1 MTFEKG
7 LLCFQVCF
15 SSCVVHS
22 LYCIISSYG
31 QCVYTNWVIR
41 WHQRA
46 SHHRNT
52 IVTEM
57 TNFWFGLEIIIFFI
71 VFILTSVISLIG
83 NLFYDQ
89 LTDYALILISVMKN
103 DLTTHKV
110 SAAFI
115 SVVGPFQAKLQ
126 SVTSHQVVLFCCYI
140 FDGECIFTQSCHC
153 IMSITKL
160 ILWLERLLLVHIVLL
175 VSRSVLAHC
184 CWLLCCRVW
193 CKKLPSGLLVMQEA
207 LSKAV
212 LFHQVLLFFQTW
224 NLRNED
230 GLLLHFWCGHGSISD
245 LL

>member
-31 QCVYTNWVIR
+31 HCVYTNWVIR

-57 TNFWFGLEIIIFFI
+57 TNFWFGLEIVIFFI

-89 LTDYALILISVMKN
+89 LTVDYALILISVMKN

-115 SVVGPFQAKLQ
+115 SVVGPFQEICQ
-126 SVTSHQVVLFCCYI
+126 CSQTSVCDI
-140 FDGECIFTQSCHC
+140 
-153 IMSITKL
+153 
-160 ILWLERLLLVHIVLL
+160 
-175 VSRSVLAHC
+175 A
-184 CWLLCCRVW
+184 
-193 CKKLPSGLLVMQEA
+193 SGGFV
-207 LSKAV
+207 
-212 LFHQVLLFFQTW
+212 
-224 NLRNED
+224 
-230 GLLLHFWCGHGSISD
+230 LLLHLWWRMYFYTKLSLYYVHYEAD
-245 LL
+245 LVAGAAAVGTHCSPRVPLCIGPLLLAVVLQGLM